1 MLMMFSDFWQQF
13 INLMKTFKLSDALDI
28 MIITFL
34 IYKFVQIVRETRAW
48 QIVKGI
54 LFLLGIF
61 VIAKYFQ
68 FNMLSGLL
76 SNVFQM
82 GILAVMI
89 IFQPEIR
96 YSVERLGRSNIPRRF
111 SKNVPNLDIDSIELC
126 VYEVVDAAMDFQSM
140 KTGALIVFERETKL
154 GDVISTGTMLDAT
167 PSSRLIEN
175 IFFNKSP
182 LHDGAMIIRDGG
194 VYAAGCILPLTKEP
208 INQDLGTR
216 HRAAVGITEVSDAV
230 VLVVSE
236 ETGAISIAI
245 NGVLY
250 RGYDEDELKKK
261 LLELLMPG
269 QGSDN
274 SLLKSIK
281 SVLSRRSGNE
291 KD

>member
-1 MLMMFSDFWQQF
+1 MLMIFSDFWPQF
-13 INLMKTFKLSDALDI
+13 VNLMKTFKISDALDI
-28 MIITFL
+28 AIITFL

-61 VIAKYFQ
+61 VVSKYFQ

-82 GILAVMI
+82 GILAILI

-96 YSVERLGRSNIPRRF
+96 YSVERLGRSNIPRRL
-111 SKNVPNLDIDSIELC
+111 SKNMPDLDGNSIEQC
-126 VYEVVDAAMDFQSM
+126 VCEVVDAAMDFQRM
-140 KTGALIVFERETKL
+140 KTGALIVFERDTKL
-154 GDVISTGTMLDAT
+154 GDVISTGTMLDAN

-194 VYAAGCILPLTKEP
+194 VYAAGCILPLTQEP

-236 ETGAISIAI
+236 ETGDISLVI

-250 RGYDEDELKKK
+250 RDYAEDKLEEK
-261 LLELLMPG
+261 LLELLIPS
-269 QGSDN
+269 QRSDS

-281 SVLSRRSGNE
+281 SMLNRRSGHE

>member
-1 MLMMFSDFWQQF
+1 MLMMLNDFWQQF
-13 INLMKTFKLSDALDI
+13 VNLMKTFKVSDALDI
-28 MIITFL
+28 VIITFL

-54 LFLLGIF
+54 LFLLGIY
-61 VIAKYFQ
+61 VIAKYCQ

-76 SNVFQM
+76 SNVFHM
-82 GILAVMI
+82 GILAVLI

-111 SKNVPNLDIDSIELC
+111 SKNAPNLDIDSVELC
-126 VYEVVDAAMDFQSM
+126 IYEVVDAVMDFQSM

-154 GDVISTGTMLDAT
+154 GDVIATGTMLDAN

-182 LHDGAMIIRDGG
+182 LHDGAVIIRDGG
-194 VYAAGCILPLTKEP
+194 VYAAGCILPLTQEP
-208 INQDLGTR
+208 INQNLGTR
-216 HRAAVGITEVSDAV
+216 HRAAVGVTEVSDAV
-230 VLVVSE
+230 VLIVSE
-236 ETGAISIAI
+236 ETGDISIAV

-261 LLELLMPG
+261 LLELLIPE
-269 QGSDN
+269 QRSDN

-281 SVLSRRSGNE
+281 SVLSRRPENE